1 MRRRLW
7 PGLVSTIILM
17 ALLVALPLLSACGG
31 AEAPAPTTPTPAPTT
46 PAPAPTTPAP
56 APAKAEFAVVKD
68 AVAAYL
74 THKAGNIKASDLHMK
89 IAEGE
94 APYIVSLRKAE
105 DYAKGHIP
113 AAVNIKFGELTTL
126 PKDKDIVVYCYT
138 GQSASFAAAVL
149 GVLDYDVQNLLHGM
163 SSWSTDPNVYV
174 TRFDPA
180 THQGD
185 YKVETTPNEGGNYSL
200 PQLDN
205 TASDDPDEMILAAA
219 KTVSPKYITAADL
232 NMKIAEGEEMTIVSV
247 RKPEHY
253 AAGHIPGAINI
264 GLTSLADNLNKINPD
279 APVYVYC
286 YTGHSA
292 AQAAA
297 LLQMLGYDA
306 YSLKFGMCSWSG
318 DEAVN
323 AGKCFKA
330 ASAQG
335 YEVEK

>member
-1 MRRRLW
+1 MRMKSWLKSIAAIS
-7 PGLVSTIILM
+7 LIV
-17 ALLVALPLLSACGG
+17 LLLTLPLLSACG
-31 AEAPAPTTPTPAPTT
+31 AEETAPTTAPAAPTT
-46 PAPAPTTPAP
+46 TAPAAPTTTVTEEVS
-56 APAKAEFAVVKD
+56 EFNVVRD

-74 THKAGNIKASDLHMK
+74 TNRAGNVKASDLHMQ
-89 IAEGE
+89 IVEGN
-94 APYIVSLRKAE
+94 APYIVSLRSAD

-113 AAVNIKFGELTTL
+113 GAVNIKFSELSTL
-126 PKDKDIVVYCYT
+126 PKDEEILVYCYT
-138 GQSASFAAAVL
+138 GQTASFAAAVL
-149 GVLDYDVQNLLHGM
+149 GVLGYDVQNLKFGM
-163 SSWSTDPNVYV
+163 SSWSTDPDVYV
-174 TRFDPA
+174 KRFDPA
-180 THQGD
+180 MHQGD
-185 YKVETTPNEGGNYSL
+185 YKVETTPNEGGSYSL

-205 TASDDPDEMILAAA
+205 TTSDDPDEILLAAA
-219 KTVSPKYITAADL
+219 KTVSPKYITASDL
-232 NMKIAEGEEMTIVSV
+232 NMKIAEGEEMTIISV

-264 GLTSLADNLNKINPD
+264 GLTKLVDNLNKINPD

-286 YTGHSA
+286 YTGHTA

-335 YEVEK
+335 YQVEK